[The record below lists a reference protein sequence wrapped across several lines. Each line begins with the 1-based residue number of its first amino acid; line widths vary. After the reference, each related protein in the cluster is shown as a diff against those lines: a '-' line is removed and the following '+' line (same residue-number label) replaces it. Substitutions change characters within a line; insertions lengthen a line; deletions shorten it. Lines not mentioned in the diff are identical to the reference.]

1 MGTFHSIDELIKT
14 LDREKVLLKEMFAKR
29 HSLQFRYDYALEMTE
44 YKEERIRYLIENGVI
59 RDTGDC
65 LEMEDV
71 YQKFFE
77 DVLEVNEEINVSS
90 VRDYISVLNENID
103 YYLKENNE
111 SRKYK
116 YLKEVRRCLKTIALA
131 TVRNVLDLKR
141 NMDNTYKNEPNYE
154 IKKAKLQRL
163 SEKLKNISQLITES
177 ERVIDTDQPV
187 FFSMAMDVRMKN
199 VVNDVRLQLNESYHN
214 LLEIERQIIQ
224 YLNMIDYQNRIFEK
238 VKKLKYLK
246 DQFRWE
252 EATDVRQVIA
262 TRNAVWMEPHPKYYI
277 KLSIDNLRTSD
288 EALQCIS
295 ILSENLKKRKG
306 RRLDSLAEPIPDDYL
321 KGNRQKLEAVSKWID
336 YLTFLKTYNS
346 AFGSGLVFSAA
357 DIVVRINC
365 DMELKDLAGK
375 LFSEKKSYDEIV
387 EKLISELERMGF
399 VEQQDEVEKT
409 WKVLA
414 SFHYIEEL
422 IDCISI
428 TDDTDITDDADNT
441 GRREMDKVMNKEKD
455 KETDKEKEEQP

>member
-1 MGTFHSIDELIKT
+1 MPKSLAFPFIPIFFAKNTSNTTKKMGTFRSIDELVRA

-29 HSLQFRYDYALEMTE
+29 HFLQFRYDYALEMTE
-44 YKEERIRYLIENGVI
+44 YREERIRFLIENGVI

-111 SRKYK
+111 NRKYK

-141 NMDNTYKNEPNYE
+141 NMDNTYKNEPNYT

-163 SEKLKNISQLITES
+163 SEKRKNISQLITAS
-177 ERVIDTDQPV
+177 ERVIDTEQPV
-187 FFSMAMDVRMKN
+187 FFSVAMDVQMRN
-199 VVNDVRLQLNESYHN
+199 LVNDVRLQLNESYHN

-224 YLNMIDYQNRIFEK
+224 YLNLIDYQNRIFEK

-252 EATDVRQVIA
+252 EATDVRAVV
-262 TRNAVWMEPHPKYYI
+262 TGRNAVWLEPQPKYYI

-288 EALQCIS
+288 EALLCIRA
-295 ILSENLKKRKG
+295 LSEKIRKRKG
-306 RRLDSLAEPIPDDYL
+306 RGLGNVAEPIPDDYL
-321 KGNRQKLEAVSKWID
+321 KGSKQKLEAVNLQEI
-336 YLTFLKTYNS
+336 FN
-346 AFGSGLVFSAA
+346 AFSASSTH
-357 DIVVRINC
+357 
-365 DMELKDLAGK
+365 
-375 LFSEKKSYDEIV
+375 LFA
-387 EKLISELERMGF
+387 F
-399 VEQQDEVEKT
+399 
-409 WKVLA
+409 
-414 SFHYIEEL
+414 
-422 IDCISI
+422 
-428 TDDTDITDDADNT
+428 
-441 GRREMDKVMNKEKD
+441 VMNYQYD
-455 KETDKEKEEQP
+455 KKQSREDKLVYFCQIASQYVDSLKFTGHYAESDGVEYPMILPK